1 MHSKPEIH
9 VLKEAKIIDGTG
21 ADPILNGAVVIEGQ
35 RVKEILPGDPG
46 QLPSSAVLIDCRH
59 QTLLPGLIDA
69 HVHLGA
75 VDANIL
81 DQQRR
86 YFPSLLVIMALKIMK
101 ETLDQGFTTAR
112 DAGGVDPG
120 FREAVSQG
128 LVPGPRLFVCGEPL
142 SQTGGH
148 GDFRLPTETHLPVEH
163 PAGLATRV
171 CDGVDQVRLAAREQ
185 LRKGVD
191 HIKVMAGGGA
201 MSPSDEIDT
210 SQYSLEELR
219 AAVFEAES
227 ASKYVSAHCYSDRSI
242 MNSVQAGIRSIE
254 HGNLLTEKS
263 AVAIREAGAFL
274 VPTIVTYE
282 MISRMGKDLG
292 VPENNVRKINEAR
305 EKALEALEIAY
316 KAGTKIASGSDLLGP
331 MQVYKGTELELKA
344 RVLGPMGAIVAST
357 RTNAELIGREK
368 DLGTIEGG
376 KLADLIVVD
385 GDPLEDMALFQQY
398 QEKITLIMQGGRL
411 HKNSLGTAA

>member
-1 MHSKPEIH
+1 M
-9 VLKEAKIIDGTG
+9 
-21 ADPILNGAVVIEGQ
+21 VIEGE
-35 RVKEILPGDPG
+35 RIKEILPGAPG
-46 QLPSSAVLIDCRH
+46 QLPYNAHIIDCGN

-75 VDANIL
+75 VDANII

-86 YFPSLLVIMALKIMK
+86 YFPSLLVIRTLGVMK

-112 DAGGVDPG
+112 DCGGVDPG
-120 FREAVSQG
+120 FREAVAQG
-128 LVPGPRLFVCGEPL
+128 LVPGPRLFVSGRPL

-148 GDFRLPTETHLPVEH
+148 GDFRLPTEQYPPLEN
-163 PAGLATRV
+163 PAGLTTGV
-171 CDGVDQVRLAAREQ
+171 YDGVDEVRRGAREQ
-185 LRKGVD
+185 LRQGVD
-191 HIKVMAGGGA
+191 FIKVMAGGGA

-227 ASKYVSAHCYSDRSI
+227 AGKYVSAHCYSDRSI
-242 MNSVQAGIRSIE
+242 INSIEAGILSIE
-254 HGNLLTEKS
+254 HGNLLTETS
-263 AVAIREAGAFL
+263 AQAIKNAEAFL

-305 EKALEALEIAY
+305 EKALEALAVAHRI
-316 KAGTKIASGSDLLGP
+316 GVKIASGSDLLGP
-331 MQVYKGTELELKA
+331 MQVYKATELDLKA

-357 RTNAELIGREK
+357 KTNAELIRREG
-368 DLGTIEGG
+368 DLGTIEAG
-376 KLADLIVVD
+376 KLADLILAD
-385 GDPLEDMALFQQY
+385 GDPLKDINVLQHY
-398 QEKITLIMQGGRL
+398 HEKITMIMQGGKL
-411 HKNSLGTAA
+411 YKNLLGFTS